1 MATAPSV
8 VRVGRQGG
16 HPALGTLLLSPL
28 PQTGLAQPERD
39 TIARGLARARAA
51 ADWIENAAM
60 LGEVDLAE
68 QLEKLLRSSG
78 E

>member
-1 MATAPSV
+1 MANCPECGTSWTA
-8 VRVGRQGG
+8 GG
-16 HPALGTLLLSPL
+16 TSRLGTLLLSPL

-39 TIARGLARARAA
+39 TIARGLAQARAA